1 MNKNLSKSSIAI
13 RLIMSFFFIISCSEN
28 ITNPIL
34 FANILCYAKY
44 INGNWEIVINNEGI
58 VKNIS
63 NTTKEDNYPEWSPNG
78 KYIIYEHIASS
89 ESSDVYCYDIEKDI
103 TIDLTS
109 DAEIYFAT
117 LPFWTPDGQKIAFGY
132 HQIGGGYFEYIMEKD
147 GSNKRKIIE
156 QDEGIY
162 SYPSIYF
169 YNDSYNF
176 IYIMDSRKVFKS
188 NIDNTVNEFL
198 FDIYQVLNSSGND
211 LTIRSFNPITEDL
224 IITKKNSDG
233 ILGIASFNLK
243 TRKLAT
249 IISPEEG
256 YNLNFKSYSKDYS
269 KFAFLGNK
277 AETDDK
283 EFLAEC
289 ENGVVKKLVEL
300 DTHSNGN
307 HETFSYNPLQFSPD
321 GKYISFSRIIWGSSE
336 GWITQYESLYIVD
349 TTNGNTQFIDTGMNP
364 SWKTR

>member
-13 RLIMSFFFIISCSEN
+13 RIIICFIMIISCSDN
-28 ITNPIL
+28 ITSPISVE
-34 FANILCYAKY
+34 NVLCYAKY
-44 INGNWEIVINNEGI
+44 INGNWEIVINNEGT

-63 NTTKEDNYPEWSPNG
+63 NTTKEDNYPQWSPDG
-78 KYIIYEHIASS
+78 KHIIYQHITSS

-103 TIDLTS
+103 TINLTS

-117 LPFWTPDGQKIAFGY
+117 LPIWTPDGQKIAFGY

-147 GSNKRKIIE
+147 GSNKRKITD
-156 QDEGIY
+156 QSAD
-162 SYPSIYF
+162 IYF
-169 YNDSYNF
+169 YNDSYTF
-176 IYIMDSRKVFKS
+176 IYIVDNKKVFKS

-198 FDIYQVLNSSGND
+198 FDIYQELNSSGND

-224 IITKKNSDG
+224 VITKKNSDG

-243 TRKLAT
+243 TRKLTT

-256 YNLNFKSYSKDYS
+256 YNLIFKNFSKDYS

-283 EFLAEC
+283 EFLAVC

-307 HETFSYNPLQFSPD
+307 HETFSHNPLQFSPD
-321 GKYISFSRIIWGSSE
+321 GRYIAFSRIIWGDSG
-336 GWITQYESLYIVD
+336 GWVTQSESLYIVD
-349 TTNGNTQFIDTGMNP
+349 ITNSNTQLIDTGMNP
-364 SWKTR
+364 SWKSQ